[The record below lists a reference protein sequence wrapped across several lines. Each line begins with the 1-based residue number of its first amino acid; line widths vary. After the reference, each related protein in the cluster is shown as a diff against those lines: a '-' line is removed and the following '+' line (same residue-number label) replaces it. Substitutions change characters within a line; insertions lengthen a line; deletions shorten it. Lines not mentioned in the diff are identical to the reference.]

1 MVVEILEASPE
12 KLEKAANILKAIA
25 HPIRI
30 QVLSLLNQNER
41 MNVSE
46 LQEVIG
52 IEQALLSHHL
62 INMKDKGILA
72 CEREGKNIYYFIKEK
87 AITGVL
93 DCIRKCK
100 M

>member
-1 MVVEILEASPE
+1 MVFEVLEASQE

-30 QVLSLLNQNER
+30 QILSLLNENTR

-46 LQEVIG
+46 ILEIIKV
-52 IEQALLSHHL
+52 EQALLSHHL
-62 INMKDKGILA
+62 INMKDRGILI
-72 CEREGKNIYYFIKEK
+72 CEREGKNIYYSIKEK

-93 DCIRKCK
+93 DCIKKCSI
-100 M
+100 

>member
-1 MVVEILEASPE
+1 MVVEILEANPE

-46 LQEVIG
+46 LQEVIS